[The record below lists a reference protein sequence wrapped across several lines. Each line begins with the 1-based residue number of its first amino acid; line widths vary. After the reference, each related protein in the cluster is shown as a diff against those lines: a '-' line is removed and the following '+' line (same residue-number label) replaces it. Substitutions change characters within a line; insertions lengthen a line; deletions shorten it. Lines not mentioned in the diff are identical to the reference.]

1 MEILLKIVMFMTA
14 MFLVVLI
21 LLQRGRGGGLAG
33 ALGGAGG
40 QSAFGSKA
48 GDVFTRIT
56 SGVAIFWIVLCV
68 FALGRLNSPTDLF
81 DSNAGAAATVES
93 ESLERGEA
101 PAGDKSNG
109 SEAAK
114 GGTKG
119 GTKGAK
125 PSSGRKA
132 PSGGSSTA
140 SSDSA
145 SSDSAKGNT
154 ASSDGPTEKD
164 E

>member
-1 MEILLKIVMFMTA
+1 MEILIKIVMFMTA
-14 MFLVVLI
+14 LFLVVLI

-68 FALGRLNSPTDLF
+68 FALGRLNSTTDLF
-81 DSNAGAAATVES
+81 DSNAGAAAITES
-93 ESLERGEA
+93 ESLQQGET
-101 PAGDKSNG
+101 PAGTKSDGGASNEG
-109 SEAAK
+109 AA
-114 GGTKG
+114 
-119 GTKGAK
+119 GAK
-125 PSSGRKA
+125 SSPGGKSSPA
-132 PSGGSSTA
+132 KESASGGSS
-140 SSDSA
+140 SSRKRSTG
-145 SSDSAKGNT
+145 SDTPA
-154 ASSDGPTEKD
+154 EKD

>member
-1 MEILLKIVMFMTA
+1 MEFLIKVVMFLTA

-68 FALGRLNSPTDLF
+68 FALGRLNSSTDLF
-81 DSNAGAAATVES
+81 DSNAGAAATTES
-93 ESLERGEA
+93 ESLKQGEA
-101 PAGDKSNG
+101 PAGATTNAGGAGNKGTTGPKSSSKG
-109 SEAAK
+109 KSSTGKSAS
-114 GGTKG
+114 GGTS
-119 GTKGAK
+119 AARDD
-125 PSSGRKA
+125 SSPA
-132 PSGGSSTA
+132 PDNS
-140 SSDSA
+140 SA
-145 SSDSAKGNT
+145 SGKA
-154 ASSDGPTEKD
+154 AEKD
-164 E
+164 D